1 MMHSSIS
8 FLYCR
13 GQEPDRPILSLCP
26 QGTVGKKRCAVK
38 RTSMQAKEKRAKE
51 MGHLKLTTLTA
62 SKSRK
67 MARTAG
73 LRQLESLVTIVIL
86 FKSLSKPSRVVK

>member
-1 MMHSSIS
+1 
-8 FLYCR
+8 
-13 GQEPDRPILSLCP
+13 
-26 QGTVGKKRCAVK
+26 
-38 RTSMQAKEKRAKE
+38 MQAKEKRAKE

-73 LRQLESLVTIVIL
+73 LRQLESLVAIVIL
-86 FKSLSKPSRVVK
+86 FKSLSKPSRIVKGWHCKFWKSSSFSAKFLRGLF